1 MGEQKKGQDD
11 DDDEEEEGKRANS
24 GEERDIKRLPH
35 HPTICTTKTRSKTSY
50 TFSNQNMVSF
60 HFHYWMVL
68 VILLSSSF
76 SEGFVPTIITASP
89 TTSTT
94 TSSSSSLE
102 TDTRRWRN
110 GAKIHQLYLAKRKKP
125 NTNINPNQKQ
135 VEGNDNDND
144 NDDGE
149 VGQGPNWIE
158 RSFPVDLGQDDGG
171 LKELKKV
178 EDYNLGIS
186 GTSFQTG
193 QLSKRMYDAILSR
206 SSFGS
211 NPSEEIQQALTLYAM
226 DFTAKEATKAALLE
240 NGLQISL
247 TEDEE
252 DEGMWGDI
260 DTIRIV
266 DDSTGRVL
274 PRIYDSTQDAITLG
288 NWKPGQTFDF
298 VVRQVP
304 AKLKELSLEE
314 MLQALDPDGLLREEA
329 KNSKNSDKFI
339 RAWEEEGDNLN
350 TLEDLAN
357 DNIQRTE
364 NSPRCASTE
373 SEAFSGVSDKR
384 GYTPIH
390 LADLLSSTQ
399 EDGSENEKS
408 K

>member
-1 MGEQKKGQDD
+1 M
-11 DDDEEEEGKRANS
+11 
-24 GEERDIKRLPH
+24 
-35 HPTICTTKTRSKTSY
+35 
-50 TFSNQNMVSF
+50 
-60 HFHYWMVL
+60 
-68 VILLSSSF
+68 SSF
-76 SEGFVPTIITASP
+76 FYYYWGIVAIIILPSLSEGFVSPIITTVP
-89 TTSTT
+89 
-94 TSSSSSLE
+94 
-102 TDTRRWRN
+102 RCRN
-110 GAKIHQLYLAKRKKP
+110 EEFHQLSLAKRKKP

-135 VEGNDNDND
+135 AED

-186 GTSFQTG
+186 GISFQTG
-193 QLSKRMYDAILSR
+193 QLSKRMYDAIISR
-206 SSFGS
+206 SQFGS

-240 NGLQISL
+240 NGLQIAL
-247 TEDEE
+247 MEEEE

-266 DDSTGRVL
+266 DSETGMAM
-274 PRIYDSTQDAITLG
+274 PGIYDSTQDAITEG
-288 NWKPGQTFDF
+288 GWKPGMTFDF

-314 MLQALDPDGLLREEA
+314 MLQALDPDGTLREEA
-329 KNSKNSDKFI
+329 KNSKNSDKFV
-339 RAWEEEGDNLN
+339 RAWEEEGENLN

-364 NSPRCASTE
+364 NSPRGATTE
-373 SEAFSGVSDKR
+373 DEAFSGISGKR
-384 GYTPIH
+384 GYTPIN
-390 LADLLSSTQ
+390 LSDLLSSTQ
-399 EDGSENEKS
+399 DDGSENEKS